1 MTVFFWRRFTVRFVL
16 HLYAVNLRRIVSV
29 IIIIIIIIII
39 TVKGCCKLVIFLQSV
54 FFTSVLLFM

>member
-29 IIIIIIIIII
+29 IIIIIIIII